1 MESPETGAQ
10 QAAAGD
16 TAASAAQQTAAQ
28 GTQAEA
34 AQPAAVMGQDAVAT
48 APQMT
53 AQTVSTTV
61 PTAAQTTTGQMMAP
75 PAQAPAPLYPQY
87 LAQEPLATPLTDA
100 INAGAMGMVIVGTG
114 TLGANLHKVN
124 DNEMSVKEA
133 VVDSVGKGAMGAVAA
148 AGATYT
154 ASSLTAGGLF
164 GLAVTIAAGT
174 GISYLLNK

>member
-1 MESPETGAQ
+1 MESPETGVQ
-10 QAAAGD
+10 QVAAGD
-16 TAASAAQQTAAQ
+16 AA
-28 GTQAEA
+28 
-34 AQPAAVMGQDAVAT
+34 AT
-48 APQMT
+48 ASQMA
-53 AQTVSTTV
+53 AQTVSTAV
-61 PTAAQTTTGQMMAP
+61 PAAAQVTPGQMMMAP

-114 TLGANLHKVN
+114 ALGANLHKVN
-124 DNEMSVKEA
+124 DKEMSVKEA
-133 VVDSVGKGAMGAVAA
+133 LADSVGKGAVGAVAA